1 MAMSRT
7 SGFQGWSPTSSRI
20 PGTVFTRTP
29 WAWSAPAQL
38 PDPGAR
44 RPGHAQDHQGDALL
58 LRMKA
63 GSSRVGPST
72 GTPWIRTP
80 CFSRASS
87 TKPTT
92 W

>member
-20 PGTVFTRTP
+20 PGTVFTRMP
-29 WAWSAPAQL
+29 WAWSCWLSSRILAPGAPAM
-38 PDPGAR
+38 PR
-44 RPGHAQDHQGDALL
+44 ITRDAFCS
-58 LRMKA
+58 RTKA
-63 GSSRVGPST
+63 CSSRVGPST
-72 GTPWIRTP
+72 GIPSIRTP

-87 TKPTT
+87 TKPST